1 MRSPP
6 DLDVAPGA
14 SPAGGASPSAEG
26 TRTDVSG
33 ADDDVGRRC
42 EVSLQ
47 SDCDPA
53 RTVISVVGLLEHSGG
68 ALLAAVLEY
77 VREREGG
84 PVAVDLRGVFHA
96 DRHGLAPLIESD
108 VVLAGTSPA
117 VAHVL
122 AREGR
127 SSADVVERPRR
138 AGSGRL
144 PRPGKPV
151 SDWRLRY
158 PAGGLRSTAYVSPR
172 SDPTN

>member
-1 MRSPP
+1 MRSRP
-6 DLDVAPGA
+6 DLDVTPGA
-14 SPAGGASPSAEG
+14 FPAGGASPSA
-26 TRTDVSG
+26 TRTGASG
-33 ADDDVGRRC
+33 ADDGVGRRC
-42 EVSLQ
+42 KVSVQ

-53 RTVISVVGLLEHSGG
+53 RTVISVVGHLGHSGG

-84 PVAVDLRGVFHA
+84 PVAVDLRGVSHA
-96 DRHGLAPLIESD
+96 DRHGLAPVIESG

-122 AREGR
+122 ARAR
-127 SSADVVERPRR
+127 NFSADVVGRPRR

-144 PRPGKPV
+144 PSPGKPV

-158 PAGGLRSTAYVSPR
+158 PAGGLRSTSYVFPR